1 MIFVTKLNG
10 EQYLINS
17 RLIETAERKPD
28 TTLTMTSGKKVIV
41 QEPLEVLQQK
51 IVAFERQVVD
61 GKLESKTITGALY

>member
-61 GKLESKTITGALY
+61 GKLES